1 MKKFFLLAA
10 VAMFAF
16 AACDDP
22 ANEGNDPKNDAP
34 EVKTCAENLVA
45 YFPLE
50 SAENAV
56 KAEGITF
63 NSKAGAADFK
73 TGEIGKGYSN
83 TAGNNDEA
91 YFKFNLAKENALS
104 SLKDVTITL
113 WAKNI
118 EEFQKGGLLS
128 ANGKLFETQDW
139 PSLVLLFD
147 NKNTVKDEAGED
159 TGVKTQQINGRIM
172 FKKDDGSETNLW
184 LDTWDP
190 AFAKYATWFQIA
202 FTYVAETG
210 VWALYVDGVKV
221 KDAEYG
227 DKMDFGKCIPADA
240 NALYIGGWA
249 SRIEK
254 YTGAQDWMCS
264 FSGSIDEIRIFNKA
278 LTEEEIQA
286 LRKEELAIA
295 LS

>member
-1 MKKFFLLAA
+1 MKKYFFLAAIAALA
-10 VAMFAF
+10 FT
-16 AACDDP
+16 ACTDP
-22 ANEGNDPKNDAP
+22 NGKDDPKNNAP

-50 SAENAV
+50 SADNAV

-63 NSKAGAADFK
+63 ASKEGAADFK

-83 TAGNNDEA
+83 TAANNDKS
-91 YFKFNLAKENALS
+91 YFKFNLAKDNAISKLE
-104 SLKDVTITL
+104 DVTITMWL
-113 WAKNI
+113 KSV
-118 EEFQKGGLLS
+118 EEFQKGGILS
-128 ANGKLFETQDW
+128 ANGKLFPTQDW
-139 PSLVLLFD
+139 PSFVVLFD
-147 NKNTVKDEAGED
+147 NKGTVKDEAGND

-190 AFAKYATWFQIA
+190 AFAKYATWFQVA
-202 FTYVAETG
+202 FTYQASTG
-210 VWALYVDGVKV
+210 AWVLYVDGIKI
-221 KDAEYG
+221 KEAEYG
-227 DKMDFGKCIPADA
+227 DKMPFGKCIPEDA
-240 NALYIGGWA
+240 TALYLGGWA
-249 SRIEK
+249 SLIES
-254 YTGAQDWMCS
+254 YAGAQDWMS
-264 FSGSIDEIRIFNKA
+264 YFSGSIDEIRIYNKA